1 MKHYFCTIIFNN
13 TSNKSL
19 KEGSGM
25 LFYVKVTADNEEHAK
40 KITELTAN
48 KMWNNIFQ
56 NKAILENA
64 DVSSIYIDC
73 GYSSLYPLSGDPK
86 FTIYVKEEELVCGWG
101 DTHDDRLRKAI
112 NEIWANDDY
121 RESLKL
127 IVRAYFERDCEKLA
141 HFYSDECVYRKAN
154 ELSFNEFLEICDFER
169 LCYEMFTHILDDE
182 DYRAIINFIRP
193 KLSFVENWWEV

>member
-121 RESLKL
+121 RESLKI